1 VFQVIIGSGGQSS
14 PTLAPDG
21 TVYMATYD
29 AKVIAYTGGHGGL
42 MNSPWPKYQADLAN
56 TGAAHSF

>member
-1 VFQVIIGSGGQSS
+1 VIFGSRAQSS

-42 MNSPWPKYQADLAN
+42 SPWPNYQADLAN